1 MSPSCSDPD
10 PQAGR
15 GARVV
20 LRGLTKR
27 FPALGGRET
36 LTAIDALDLTIGPGQ
51 SVALIGSNGAGKS
64 TLLSLLMGSLFPDAG
79 GLEVDGQDWAG
90 LASWQRAGRVAMVRQ
105 NPEANVL
112 SGLTIA
118 ENFALALHG
127 PRRALSLRRLPM
139 AQVRAAAAAALAG
152 FGMGL
157 EERLD
162 QSSATLSGGQRQA
175 VAVAMAAVRRPG
187 LLLLDEHTAAL
198 DPKRARI
205 IAQATTRIARDS
217 GMTTVMVT
225 HDLAHAMRESD
236 RVLMM
241 HRGRVALDL
250 EGAQKAA
257 VGVADLAGIFE
268 RVVGEALPDHALLT
282 Q

>member
-1 MSPSCSDPD
+1 MSPNSSDPGL
-10 PQAGR
+10 AT
-15 GARVV
+15 GARLV
-20 LRGLTKR
+20 LTGLSKR

-36 LTAIDALDLTIGPGQ
+36 VVAIDALDLVIEPGQ
-51 SVALIGSNGAGKS
+51 TVALIGSNGAGKS
-64 TLLSLLMGSLFPDAG
+64 TLLALLMGALFPDAG
-79 GLEVDGQDWAG
+79 ELKIDGRDWSG

-112 SGLTIA
+112 GGLTIA

-127 PRRALSLRRLPM
+127 PRRALRLRRLPM
-139 AQVRAAAAAALAG
+139 AEVRRTAAEALAE

-157 EERLD
+157 EARLD

-175 VAVAMAAVRRPG
+175 IAVAMAAVRKPG

-198 DPKRARI
+198 DPKRARV
-205 IAQATTRIARDS
+205 IAGATTRIARQH

-225 HDLAHAMRESD
+225 HDLGHAMREAD

-241 HRGRVALDL
+241 HRGRVVLDL
-250 EGAQKAA
+250 EGAQKDAT
-257 VGVADLAGIFE
+257 GVAELAGIFE
-268 RVVGEALPDHALLT
+268 RIVGEALPDHALLT
-282 Q
+282 V

>member
-1 MSPSCSDPD
+1 MLPSCSET
-10 PQAGR
+10 
-15 GARVV
+15 GARIV
-20 LRGLTKR
+20 LSGLSKA

-36 LTAIDALDLTIGPGQ
+36 VVAIDALDVTVEPGQ
-51 SVALIGSNGAGKS
+51 NVALIGSNGAGKS
-64 TLLSLLMGSLFPDAG
+64 TLLSLLMGSLFPDSG
-79 GLEVDGQDWAG
+79 QLLIDGRDWAG
-90 LASWQRAGRVAMVRQ
+90 LPSWQRAGRVAMVRQ

-112 SGLTIA
+112 SDLTIA

-127 PRRALSLRRLPM
+127 PKGVLSLRRLPM
-139 AQVRAAAAAALAG
+139 AEVRRLAGAALAG

-157 EERLD
+157 ETRLD

-175 VAVAMAAVRRPG
+175 IAVAMAAVRKPG

-198 DPKRARI
+198 DPTRARI
-205 IAQATTRIARDS
+205 IGEATTRIAREN
-217 GMTTVMVT
+217 GMTSIMVT

-241 HRGRVALDL
+241 HRGRVVL
-250 EGAQKAA
+250 
-257 VGVADLAGIFE
+257 DLAGAEKTAVDAAELASIFE
-268 RVVGEALPDHALLT
+268 RVVGEALPDATLLT

>member
-1 MSPSCSDPD
+1 MSPNSSEPGVRITL
-10 PQAGR
+10 AG
-15 GARVV
+15 
-20 LRGLTKR
+20 LSKS

-36 LTAIDALDLTIGPGQ
+36 VVAIDALDLVIEPGQ
-51 SVALIGSNGAGKS
+51 TVALIGSNGAGKS
-64 TLLSLLMGSLFPDAG
+64 TLLALLMGALFPDAG
-79 GLEVDGQDWAG
+79 RLEIDGRDWAG

-112 SGLTIA
+112 GGLTIA

-127 PRRALSLRRLPM
+127 PRRALRLRRLPM
-139 AQVRAAAAAALAG
+139 AEVRRTAAEALAE

-157 EERLD
+157 EARLD

-175 VAVAMAAVRRPG
+175 IAVAMAAVRKPG

-198 DPKRARI
+198 DPKRARV
-205 IAQATTRIARDS
+205 IAEATTRIARQH

-225 HDLAHAMRESD
+225 HDLGHAMREAD

-241 HRGRVALDL
+241 HRGRVVLDL
-250 EGAQKAA
+250 EGAQKDAT
-257 VGVADLAGIFE
+257 GVAELAGIFE
-268 RVVGEALPDHALLT
+268 RIVGEALPDHALLT
-282 Q
+282 V

>member
-1 MSPSCSDPD
+1 MSPNCSDT
-10 PQAGR
+10 

-20 LRGLTKR
+20 LSGLSKS

-36 LTAIDALDLTIGPGQ
+36 VVAIDALDLSVEPGQ
-51 SVALIGSNGAGKS
+51 TVALIGSNGAGKS

-79 GLEVDGQDWAG
+79 QLLIDGRDWAG

-112 SGLTIA
+112 SDLTIA

-127 PRRALSLRRLPM
+127 PKGVLSLRRLPM
-139 AQVRAAAAAALAG
+139 AEVRRLAGEALAG

-157 EERLD
+157 ESRLD

-175 VAVAMAAVRRPG
+175 IAVAMAAVRKPG

-205 IAQATTRIARDS
+205 IGEATTRIAREA
-217 GMTTVMVT
+217 GMTSIMVT

-241 HRGRVALDL
+241 HRGRVVL
-250 EGAQKAA
+250 
-257 VGVADLAGIFE
+257 DLAGDAKTAVDAAELASIFE
-268 RVVGEALPDHALLT
+268 RVVGEALPDATLLT
-282 Q
+282 R